1 MLFVRL
7 FQIPFEA
14 VLVCFLLSPK
24 TFLCPADE
32 HLARFGSQLKDYSS
46 DGSVIQILL
55 FQLWALIIQ
64 ILLFQLWAL
73 IIQILLFQLW
83 ALIFHLLIE
92 LYLWRA
98 IEILLFCHLYKNY
111 SNFRFDSIKS
121 ALLHY
126 ERDWSRLQGSK
137 RKANIYSRNH
147 FGKRIILGP
156 T

>member
-46 DGSVIQILL
+46 DGSV
-55 FQLWALIIQ
+55 IQ

>member
-7 FQIPFEA
+7 FQITFEA

-64 ILLFQLWAL
+64 V
-73 IIQILLFQLW
+73 LLFQLW

-121 ALLHY
+121 ALLIY

-137 RKANIYSRNH
+137 RKENIHSRNH
-147 FGKRIILGP
+147 FGKRVILAP